1 MTAQRAIGA
10 VILNTA
16 LGFGLVANAQLVPYV
31 ASPIYVNTAVTGG
44 NGGNGSDA
52 DCNTFA
58 TPNDG
63 HVGKTPSDSSTS
75 ILTDVSKPDYE
86 SVAVIQ
92 STGGTGGTGGD
103 GKSCYS
109 GRGGG
114 DGGAG
119 GSITINNGSSTSAPV
134 LNVTTSAIIATSIGG
149 QGGTGGD
156 SGDTEGAGNGG
167 AGGAGGS
174 ITINNYGK
182 IITASNYEPLITTLQ
197 AIKSSIELLA
207 FERSIN
213 VPEDAFDVPNVVF
226 LGLYGVSQGGG
237 GGAGGNDDNDV
248 YGPAG
253 DGSGGGVGGS
263 VTLTNYG
270 SISTTKGYA
279 MLGLSVGGYGGD
291 SGNSKGFVPSPN
303 PSAGFGASGGNV
315 SLTNTSSGILQT
327 NAVGQM
333 AMVALSV
340 GGGGGDAG
348 HSSALDQLGA
358 TGGPGAV
365 GGSVTAI
372 NSGSIQTLGEQ
383 SIGILALSVGGGGGT
398 GGMAQG
404 ASLIGGSST
413 GGSGGGGGDGGDV
426 SVTNTGTICTG
437 GGCDTSVALSSS
449 GGAYALLALS
459 VGGGG
464 GSGGSAKEL
473 STGSA
478 TAIGGSGGDGGDGG
492 DIFVFNTGVL
502 QTTESVAAGAFA
514 HSVGGGGGNGGGAMA
529 ASAGVANLSTAIG
542 GSGGKG
548 GAGGLVGLNCGQS
561 GSASASS
568 SACSGAGTLSTNTSS
583 SVTTFGEQSPG
594 LVVQSVGGGG
604 GTGGVAVALSAS
616 SLVNSS
622 VAIGGTGGS
631 GGDAGD
637 VYVNTG
643 GSSIATQGSLSTG
656 IEALSVGGGGGRGG
670 ITGYIPDYLPS
681 GSVSTFSS
689 SESIGGS
696 GGDGGKGAT
705 VIAENIEGLIVT
717 NGARSAGILALSV
730 GGGGGHGGLGVD
742 GSVSLAFSGS
752 TSIGGQGGSGNN
764 GGDVTVNNTS
774 SGLPISGSITTYGND
789 SPAIEAISVGGGGG
803 RGGWSAGGAVSLGS
817 TGSVTVGGN
826 GGTGGNSGAVAVT
839 NQGYLT
845 TYGVG
850 GAGLSAMSIS
860 GGGGSGGSSA
870 SGDVALVGDFSA
882 TVGGNG
888 GGGGTAGSVT
898 VVNDGVITTG
908 LNFYNDPSF
917 TPMSTRGVLALSHGA
932 GGGHGGIA
940 VSGSVTGTG
949 SISDTVGG
957 GGGNGGTGGSVTLT
971 NSGEVIT
978 IGALANGIIAMSTGG
993 RGGVGGFAVAGSVST
1008 GVPLNVA
1015 VGGDGGDGGKAGEV
1029 LVTNDGSVTTVGYR
1043 AIGLS
1048 AQSIGGHGGMGGI
1061 AIGATLAGSTV
1072 SSTVTLG
1079 GPGGKG
1085 GKGGTSQITQ
1095 NSTGS
1100 VSTKGAYSTGLLA
1113 QSIGGDGG
1121 IGGMGLGASLS
1132 LISPSV
1138 TLGGSGG
1145 DGASGG
1151 TASVTSYGSV
1161 TTTGYL
1167 SLGLQAQSIGGNGG
1181 TSGVTLDAGSADR
1194 AGTFNMT
1201 SGSQGGS
1208 GANAGSATVNSYGTV
1223 SVSGLLATGVAVES
1237 IGGGGGR
1244 GGYALVINAAD
1255 ASNLSALGFNSSVG
1269 ASAGGGGDGGT
1280 ADLVQFGTVTTEG
1293 LQSEALYASSVGGGG
1308 GNAAFSGVDI
1318 TYGSKTF
1325 SLAAGGQDGSDGT
1338 GGAVDVNVAGL
1349 NTGKSTLQ
1357 TEGLF
1362 SAGIF
1367 AQSIGGGGGS
1377 ASAAHQQTAAGGL
1390 LSGAMSLGSTG
1401 GSGGSGASVD
1411 VNTGLSFSSSIQ
1423 TEGHGSSAI
1432 IAQSIG
1438 GGGGQALSGLSSLN
1452 IDVDVQP
1459 GAVINAI
1466 IGSISGTPS
1475 GATNTVSSGTSSAG
1489 PSVSASLAGISGV
1502 STTISYGSAGAMS
1515 LGGYATKTGSGGSI
1529 TINSGSVIDT
1539 VGVMSDGIKAQ
1550 SIGGGGGNTALF
1562 DGFSGSPF
1570 ATGAMFLGGGSSGG
1584 GSGGDVTVNNNN
1596 NITTTNALSLGI
1608 LAQSLG
1614 GGGGDA
1620 RLASLANTGLTSGL
1634 TVGLGAQSGANGG
1647 DSGDVSVTNSDNIY
1661 TQGHGSDA
1669 IVAQAI
1675 GGGGGMG
1682 SLSGTGSVA
1691 PVFSN
1696 NQADTTG
1703 SSQSGSSASISPTN
1717 SASAS
1722 AAGIES
1728 GASTAGAAVTT
1739 NRGSTLAAVLGA
1751 SGSSSD
1757 GQTVTVTNNGSLQ
1770 TTNKGS
1776 SALIAQ
1782 SVGAGG
1788 GIVRHHLS
1796 NFDQMQTSLSLLL
1809 GAVESAS
1816 GQSGTV
1822 SISSTNTSKVTTQ
1835 GNASMGLLAQSIGG
1849 GGGLGLFTGETIG
1862 LGGSASLSLA
1872 LGGQGSSVGA
1882 GDSVS
1887 VTTGGTI
1894 TTVGDQSQGIVAQ
1907 SISNGG
1913 GVTKVVLEAA
1923 ASGARLAQTSSYT
1936 LAGSLLAQ
1944 ANTNNGLAVAAVLGG
1959 SSTTAKEASDVT
1971 VTSASTISTS
1981 GIRSAGIVA
1990 QSVAGGGGI
1999 VDITTTALNGGDFAA
2014 DVLLGGSSKSTG
2026 STVSVTTTGSVV
2038 TKGALA
2044 DGILAQSI
2052 NSGGGSFGVS
2062 HLNALQSGSGT
2073 LDFQL
2078 GSNDIGSQITGESV
2092 TVTVG
2097 ASIATTGNG
2106 STAITAQSLGAGG
2119 GVLALELSS
2128 ATDSFT
2134 VYGRLGGEAPHQGQ
2148 SGAVTVTTSAPLSS
2162 NGKYASLILAQSI
2175 GGGGGRVVGLI
2186 SSGADGQ
2193 LTLGSGN
2200 NGGDGN
2206 KVNVTTSGTLST
2218 AVDYSHGIVAQSI
2231 GAGGGLS
2238 DLAVES
2244 VTFGSDSSAQG
2255 AGYAVTVGV
2264 SGDINTAGINAIGL
2278 VAQSIGGGGGLTIMK
2293 DTGAVFFGGLASN
2306 NPFGGNVSVS
2316 ISSAIK
2322 TTGPASPAVLAMSI
2336 GGGGGAALYNSA
2348 PTTGA
2353 TLTSGSDGD
2362 GGSVSITLSNQTIS
2376 TTGAGSDAVVAVSTG
2391 SAGGVVI
2398 SNTGTTSV
2406 GTDTGS
2412 GEVVSISIE
2421 GTSVV
2426 STAGGATPV
2435 VIFGCTGKSKNP
2447 NTIST
2452 DTGSSIVNNQY
2463 LDDPSASKDTTN
2475 AAKNK
2480 WAIYAPDGYTNVT
2493 NYGSIVGNILLG
2505 TEGTGELFNYGS
2517 LSATGLFVAD
2527 NSLHNFGVLL
2537 PSGPGSTQGMT
2548 IDGSL
2553 KTYAGSEIQI
2563 DVNPAGTGPVND
2575 LVTVTGLARIAGE
2588 FVPQTQ
2594 SLLPGGYSF
2603 LLAETLAYSGAIRDS
2618 HVFDWDIA
2626 VKDSGLTMSATA
2638 QFKPEG
2644 YSLEDNQGSLAGYL
2658 QRSWDGDSVGQAL
2671 AFGYLHEY
2679 DSGDHAGYQA
2689 ALDQMSGQVLNSQAI
2704 QMKTVFTTGL
2714 SDSLSCPAVTTAGYK
2729 LNQTNCT
2736 WIQLAGSIAEQSSTS
2751 SNLGYHVTTGGV
2763 RLGAQKQINADWRTG
2778 FALGYAN
2785 NYLTATGLT
2794 SNGEFFNASASIKKK
2809 FERWSFGGSLGLAHG
2824 WFQNYRTPQL
2834 GGNGAAGSMKEQY
2847 TSDST
2852 MTMVALR
2859 LRVAYEY
2866 ERGDHYIK
2874 PYVDFDA
2881 IYSRQPG
2888 YTEQGT
2894 GVLALKAHSNS
2905 QYNIGITPMIEY
2917 GTDVVTDGK
2926 RRIKAFVS
2934 AGVSFLPNNKVSTQM
2949 AFVNGLSSAGT
2960 YDATTDGP
2968 TVLGRLNVGIQAYES
2983 DSLEVRAQY
2992 GLQAGEGYWSQSV
3005 SANLLYRF

>member
-1 MTAQRAIGA
+1 MTALRGIGA
-10 VILNTA
+10 FFLYMA
-16 LGFGLVANAQLVPYV
+16 LGFGFVANAQMVPSVYLPTYV
-31 ASPIYVNTAVTGG
+31 DSAVAGG

-52 DCNTFA
+52 DCNFGA
-58 TPNDG
+58 EAPPNDG
-63 HVGKTPSDSSTS
+63 HVGKTPSDSSIS
-75 ILTDVSKPDYE
+75 ITTDVSMPDFY
-86 SVAVIQ
+86 SVAMIQ
-92 STGGTGGTGGD
+92 STGGSGGTGGD
-103 GKSCYS
+103 GSTCYS

-114 DGGAG
+114 DGGTG
-119 GSITINNGSSTSAPV
+119 GSITINNGSSTSSPV
-134 LNVTTSAIIATSIGG
+134 LTVGSSAILATSIGG

-156 SGDTEGAGNGG
+156 SGDSDGAGNGG
-167 AGGAGGS
+167 SGGAGGS
-174 ITINNYGK
+174 VTLENYGS
-182 IITASNYEPLITTLQ
+182 IMTLMRQYDREP
-197 AIKSSIELLA
+197 S
-207 FERSIN
+207 
-213 VPEDAFDVPNVVF
+213 DVYLNCAGCFAP
-226 LGLYGVSQGGG
+226 GLYGVSQGGG
-237 GGAGGNDDNDV
+237 GGAGGNDKNTV
-248 YGPAG
+248 YGPSG
-253 DGSGGGVGGS
+253 DGSGGGVGGKVS
-263 VTLTNYG
+263 LSNYG
-270 SISTTKGYA
+270 TISTLLGYA
-279 MLGLSVGGYGGD
+279 MMGISVGGYGGD
-291 SGNSKGFVPSPN
+291 SGNSEGFVPAPD
-303 PSAGFGASGGNV
+303 PSAGFGASGGDV
-315 SLTNTSSGILQT
+315 LLSNTSTASLQT
-327 NAVGQM
+327 NSVGQM
-333 AMVALSV
+333 AMAGLSV

-365 GGSVTAI
+365 GGSVTVD
-372 NSGSIQTLGEQ
+372 NFGSIQTLAEQ

-398 GGMAQG
+398 GSMAQG

-437 GGCDTSVALSSS
+437 GGCAASVAQSSS
-449 GGAYALLALS
+449 GGAYAILALS

-464 GSGGSAKEL
+464 GSGGSAVEL

-492 DIFVFNTGVL
+492 DISVFNTGVL

-514 HSVGGGGGNGGGAMA
+514 HSVGGGGGNGGGAVA

-542 GSGGKG
+542 GSGGSG

-561 GSASASS
+561 GSASAAS
-568 SACSGAGTLSTNTSS
+568 SACSGVGTLSTNLSS

-616 SLVNSS
+616 ALVSSS
-622 VAIGGTGGS
+622 VAIGGSGGS
-631 GGDAGD
+631 GGSGGD
-637 VYVNTG
+637 VYVNTA

-696 GGDGGKGAT
+696 GGDGGKGAI
-705 VIAENIEGLIVT
+705 VIAENIEGVIVT
-717 NGARSAGILALSV
+717 SGARSAGILALSV

-826 GGTGGNSGAVAVT
+826 GGTGGNSGAVSVT

-845 TYGVG
+845 AYGVG

-917 TPMSTRGVLALSHGA
+917 TPMSTRGILALSHGA

-957 GGGNGGTGGSVTLT
+957 GDGNGGTGGSVTLT
-971 NSGEVIT
+971 NSGDVLT

-1008 GVPLNVA
+1008 GVPLNVT
-1015 VGGDGGDGGKAGEV
+1015 VGGDGGDGGKAGDV
-1029 LVTNDGSVTTVGYR
+1029 LVTNNGTVTTVGYR

-1048 AQSIGGHGGMGGI
+1048 TQSIGGHGGMGGI
-1061 AIGATLAGSTV
+1061 SIGATVAASTV

-1100 VSTKGAYSTGLLA
+1100 VSTTGAYSTGLLA

-1121 IGGMGLGASLS
+1121 IGGMGLGVSLS

-1208 GANAGSATVNSYGTV
+1208 GANAGSAVVNSYGTV
-1223 SVSGLLATGVAVES
+1223 SVSGLLATGVSVES

-1244 GGYALVINAAD
+1244 GGYALTIDAAD
-1255 ASNLSALGFNSSVG
+1255 ASNFSSLGFNASLG
-1269 ASAGGGGDGGT
+1269 ASAGGGGDGGS
-1280 ADLVQFGTVTTEG
+1280 ADLVQSGAVTTEG
-1293 LQSEALYASSVGGGG
+1293 LQSEALYASSIGGGG
-1308 GNAAFSGVDI
+1308 GNAAFSGVDL

-1325 SLAAGGQDGSDGT
+1325 SLSAGGQDGSDGA
-1338 GGAVDVNVAGL
+1338 GGSVSVSVAGFL
-1349 NTGKSTLQ
+1349 TDKSVLQ
-1357 TEGLF
+1357 TTGLF
-1362 SAGIF
+1362 SAGIY

-1377 ASAAHQQTAAGGL
+1377 ASAVHQQTAAGGL

-1411 VNTGLSFSSSIQ
+1411 IDTGLYFSSSIQ
-1423 TEGHGSSAI
+1423 TKGHGSSAI
-1432 IAQSIG
+1432 IGQSIG
-1438 GGGGQALSGLSSLN
+1438 GGGGQGLTGLFSLN
-1452 IDVDVQP
+1452 VDVDVQS

-1466 IGSISGTPS
+1466 VGSVSGMPPS
-1475 GATNTVSSGTSSAG
+1475 DANTMSSGTSTAG
-1489 PSVSASLAGISGV
+1489 PSVTASLAGISGV

-1515 LGGYATKTGSGGSI
+1515 LGGYATKTGSGGII
-1529 TINSGSVIDT
+1529 TINSFSVIGT
-1539 VGVMSDGIKAQ
+1539 LGMMSDGIKAQ

-1570 ATGAMFLGGGSSGG
+1570 ASSAMFLGGGSSGG
-1584 GSGGDVTVNNNN
+1584 GSGGDVFVNNNN

-1634 TVGLGAQSGANGG
+1634 TAGLGAQSGAKGG
-1647 DSGDVSVTNSDNIY
+1647 DSGDVEVYSGDAIF
-1661 TQGHGSDA
+1661 TQGLGSDA

-1682 SLSGTGSVA
+1682 SFSGSGSVA
-1691 PVFSN
+1691 PGFSN
-1696 NQADTTG
+1696 QQADTTG
-1703 SSQSGSSASISPTN
+1703 SSQSGSSASITPTN
-1717 SASAS
+1717 LLSAS

-1739 NRGSTLAAVLGA
+1739 SRGSTLAAVLGA
-1751 SGSSSD
+1751 SGSSSK
-1757 GQTVTVTNNGSLQ
+1757 GLTVTVTNNGTMQ

-1776 SALIAQ
+1776 SGIIAQ
-1782 SVGAGG
+1782 SIGAGG
-1788 GIVRHHLS
+1788 GIVRHHIN

-1816 GQSGTV
+1816 GQSGAVSVSSGTV
-1822 SISSTNTSKVTTQ
+1822 ISTSKATTV
-1835 GNASMGLLAQSIGG
+1835 GDASMGILAQSIGG
-1849 GGGLGLFTGETIG
+1849 GGGLGLFTSGTVG
-1862 LGGSASLSLA
+1862 LGGSASLSLV
-1872 LGGQGSSVGA
+1872 LGGQGSGGGA
-1882 GDSVS
+1882 GASVS
-1887 VTTGGTI
+1887 LDTGGMI
-1894 TTVGDQSQGIVAQ
+1894 TTVGDQSQGILAQ

-1913 GVTKVVLEAA
+1913 GVAKVVLEAA
-1923 ASGARLAQTSSYT
+1923 ASGSRLAQTSSYT
-1936 LAGSLLAQ
+1936 LAGSQLAQ
-1944 ANTNNGLAVAAVLGG
+1944 ANTNNGLAVAAVLGSAGTTVNSAG
-1959 SSTTAKEASDVT
+1959 SVT
-1971 VTSASTISTS
+1971 VSSASAISTS
-1981 GIRSAGIVA
+1981 GVRSSGIVA
-1990 QSVAGGGGI
+1990 QSVASGGGV
-1999 VDITTTALNGGDFAA
+1999 VDITTSALNGGDFAA
-2014 DVLLGGSSKSTG
+2014 DILLGGYTKSTG
-2026 STVSVTTTGSVV
+2026 STVGVTTTGSIV
-2038 TKGALA
+2038 THGALA

-2052 NSGGGSFGVS
+2052 SSGGGSFGVS
-2062 HLNALQSGSGT
+2062 HLNALESGSGT

-2097 ASIATTGNG
+2097 ASIATAGDG

-2119 GVLALELSS
+2119 GVLAFNLSS
-2128 ATDSFT
+2128 ATSSLI
-2134 VYGRLGGEAPHQGQ
+2134 VYGNLGGEATHQGQ

-2162 NGKYASLILAQSI
+2162 GGKYASLILAQSI
-2175 GGGGGRVVGLI
+2175 GGGGGRVVGFTDA
-2186 SSGADGQ
+2186 GGQ
-2193 LTLGSGN
+2193 LVLGSGN

-2206 KVNVTTSGTLST
+2206 TVSVTTDGSLATT
-2218 AVDYSHGIVAQSI
+2218 NNFSHGIVAQSI

-2238 DLAVES
+2238 DLFVQN

-2255 AGYAVTVGV
+2255 AGYAVTVV
-2264 SGDINTAGINAIGL
+2264 SGGTIDTAGLNAIGL
-2278 VAQSIGGGGGLTIMK
+2278 VAQSIGGGGGLAVK
-2293 DTGAVFFGGLASN
+2293 SDTGAVFFGGLASS

-2316 ISSAIK
+2316 ISSHIN
-2322 TTGPASPAVLAMSI
+2322 TTGAASPAVLAMSI

-2353 TLTSGSDGD
+2353 TITSGSGGD
-2362 GGSVSITLSNQTIS
+2362 GGSVSIVVADATIS
-2376 TTGAGSDAVVAVSTG
+2376 TTGVGSDAVVAASTG
-2391 SAGGVVI
+2391 SGGGLII

-2406 GTDTGS
+2406 GTGTGS

-2426 STAGGATPV
+2426 STSGGATPV
-2435 VIFGCTGKSKNP
+2435 VIFGGTGQSKNP
-2447 NTIST
+2447 NTINTT
-2452 DTGSSIVNNQY
+2452 DLASIVNNQY
-2463 LDDPSASKDTTN
+2463 LNDPTGYEDTTN

-2480 WAIYAPDGYTNVT
+2480 WAIYAPDGYTAVT

-2505 TEGTGELFNYGS
+2505 LDATGEIYNYGS
-2517 LSATGLFVAD
+2517 LSATGLMVAD
-2527 NSLHNFGVLL
+2527 DSLHNFGVLI
-2537 PSGPGSTQGMT
+2537 PSGSGSTQGMM

-2553 KTYAGSEIQI
+2553 KTYAGSEIHI
-2563 DVNPAGTGPVND
+2563 DVHPVGTGPAND

-2594 SLLPGGYSF
+2594 SLLPGSYSF
-2603 LLAETLAYSGAIRDS
+2603 LLAETLAYSGSIRDS
-2618 HVFDWDIA
+2618 HAFDWDVA
-2626 VKDSGLTMSATA
+2626 VNDSGLTKSASA
-2638 QFKPEG
+2638 NFKPLG
-2644 YSLEDNQGSLAGYL
+2644 YGLSGSQSSLAGYL
-2658 QRSWDGDSVGQAL
+2658 QRSWDGASAGQAL
-2671 AFGYLHEY
+2671 VFGYVHEY
-2679 DSGDHAGYQA
+2679 EKGDHSGYQA
-2689 ALDQMSGQVLNSQAI
+2689 ALDQLSGQVLNSQAI
-2704 QMKTVFTTGL
+2704 QMKTVFTSGM
-2714 SDSLSCPAVTTAGYK
+2714 SDSLSCPAVTVAGYK
-2729 LNQTNCT
+2729 LNQTDCT
-2736 WIQLAGSIAEQSSTS
+2736 WIQLAGSIAEQSATS

-2763 RLGAQKQINADWRTG
+2763 RLGAQKQINGSWRTG
-2778 FALGYAN
+2778 FSVGYAN

-2794 SNGEFFNASASIKKK
+2794 SNGEFFNASVSLKKK
-2809 FERWSFGGSLGLAHG
+2809 FEQWSFGGSVGLAHG
-2824 WFQNYRTPQL
+2824 WLQNYRSPQL
-2834 GGNGAAGSMKEQY
+2834 SGNGAAGSLQEQY

-2852 MTMVALR
+2852 MTMLALR
-2859 LRVAYEY
+2859 LRAAYEF
-2866 ERGDHYIK
+2866 ERGDYYVK
-2874 PYVDFDA
+2874 PYVDFDV
-2881 IYSRQPG
+2881 IYSRLPG
-2888 YTEQGT
+2888 YTEKGA
-2894 GVLALKAHSNS
+2894 GVLALKANSNS

-2960 YDATTDGP
+2960 YDVTTDGP
-2968 TVLGRLNVGIQAYES
+2968 TILGRFNLGIQAYES
-2983 DSLEVRAQY
+2983 ESLEVRAQY

-3005 SANLLYRF
+3005 SANLLFRF